1 MSTNPCIKVAL
12 FLMVTLMV
20 VSLTACDQ
28 LVSILTSSEVPE
40 VPEVGVT
47 VGVVATLSGE
57 YAASYGQPILDG
69 FELAQ
74 KEINDAYDAP
84 DYIELLPVDDMGTL
98 DGAIAAFNELI
109 EAGIP
114 FILGPGFSF
123 QAKEVFPI
131 ATENGVVAFS
141 STSSASG
148 INMAGD
154 ANFRSGLITARLNP
168 PGVMATHAALGYENV
183 ATMYDAADTYSTIGH
198 GDLVG
203 ALMDAGV
210 NILGTKTFNGGDTD
224 FSAQLTSIKE
234 LNPQAI
240 FVSALS
246 VEMDDILIQGRE
258 LGIPTSVPFIIPELW
273 TTEAALAGDA
283 AEGTISFNGWSPFAA
298 TQGNQAFIDSYRV
311 EHGRDPDPWAAQSYA
326 TLHILN
332 EAGNRA
338 GSADPMDIAE
348 ELRNISIDTILGNFS
363 FDENGDAIYEP
374 YVHIVK
380 DGKLVP
386 FDGSQMPEAM
396 ALPAGLPMDIA
407 MYRSWTGVP
416 LEAPPATFT
425 SPEDSGVAHG
435 AGTRTIYVNP
445 PGVATLEDMTADT
458 FPNGTVLV
466 KDIMD
471 YTNTLLWR
479 VAVMW
484 KLDDMA
490 YADHNG
496 WKYVQ
501 YQRESEAADFMA
513 VAGDG
518 TDRGSNGCHGCHS
531 KVNTDDVP
539 GKDSVFVQLPM

>member
-1 MSTNPCIKVAL
+1 MNLNRIARFVSVLAVVAMIMGL
-12 FLMVTLMV
+12 
-20 VSLTACDQ
+20 SACDQ
-28 LVSILTSSEVPE
+28 LVSILTPGDIPE
-40 VPEVGVT
+40 PTEIGVT
-47 VGVVATLSGE
+47 VGVVAPLSGP
-57 YAASYGQPILDG
+57 YAASYGQTILDG

-74 KEINDAYDAP
+74 NEINTQAGVEF
-84 DYIELLPVDDMGTL
+84 ITLNPVDDMATL
-98 DGAIAAFNELI
+98 EGAKAAFNKLI

-154 ANFRSGLITARLNP
+154 ANFRAGLITARLNP
-168 PGVMATHAALGYENV
+168 PGVIATHAALEYENV

-210 NILGTKTFNGGDTD
+210 TILGTETFEGDASDFTD
-224 FSAQLTSIKE
+224 ELTRLKE
-234 LNPQAI
+234 LGPQAI

-246 VEMDDILIQGRE
+246 SVMDDILIKGRE

-298 TQGNQAFIDSYRV
+298 TPGNQAFIDSYRA
-311 EHGRDPDPWAAQSYA
+311 EHDGRDPDPWAAQSYA

-338 GSADPMDIAE
+338 GSGDPTAIAE
-348 ELRNISIDTILGNFS
+348 ALRSISLDTILGSFS

-374 YVHIVK
+374 FVHIVK

-386 FDGSQMPEAM
+386 FDASHMPS
-396 ALPAGLPMDIA
+396 D
-407 MYRSWTGVP
+407 
-416 LEAPPATFT
+416 
-425 SPEDSGVAHG
+425 
-435 AGTRTIYVNP
+435 
-445 PGVATLEDMTADT
+445 
-458 FPNGTVLV
+458 
-466 KDIMD
+466 
-471 YTNTLLWR
+471 
-479 VAVMW
+479 
-484 KLDDMA
+484 DDM
-490 YADHNG
+490 
-496 WKYVQ
+496 
-501 YQRESEAADFMA
+501 
-513 VAGDG
+513 AGDG
-518 TDRGSNGCHGCHS
+518 TVDDDTASDDGNGA
-531 KVNTDDVP
+531 N
-539 GKDSVFVQLPM
+539 

>member
-1 MSTNPCIKVAL
+1 MNTNPCIKVAL
-12 FLMVTLMV
+12 LMSVTLMV
-20 VSLTACDQ
+20 VSLSACDQ
-28 LVSILTSSEVPE
+28 LVSILTSSDVPE
-40 VPEVGVT
+40 IPEVGVT
-47 VGVVATLSGE
+47 VGVVVPLSGE

-74 KEINDAYDAP
+74 NQINTQVGGEFITLITA
-84 DYIELLPVDDMGTL
+84 DDMATL

-154 ANFRSGLITARLNP
+154 ANFRAGLITARLNP

-246 VEMDDILIQGRE
+246 AEMDDILIQGRE

-298 TQGNQAFIDSYRV
+298 TPGNQAFIDSYRA
-311 EHGRDPDPWAAQSYA
+311 EHDGRDPDPWAAQSYA

-338 GSADPMDIAE
+338 ESPDPMAIAE
-348 ELRNISIDTILGNFS
+348 ALRNISVDTILGNFS
-363 FDENGDAIYEP
+363 FDENGDAIYDP

-386 FDGSQMPEAM
+386 FDVSQVSDAM
-396 ALPAGLPMDIA
+396 TLPAGLPMDIA

-445 PGVATLEDMTADT
+445 PGVATLQDMTAET

-471 YTNTLLWR
+471 HTNTFLWR

-484 KLDDMA
+484 KLEDMA

-531 KVNTDDVP
+531 KVNTEEVP

>member
-20 VSLTACDQ
+20 VSLTGCDQ

-57 YAASYGQPILDG
+57 YAASYGLPILDG

-109 EAGIP
+109 EADIP

-131 ATENGVVAFS
+131 ATANGVLAFS

-246 VEMDDILIQGRE
+246 AEMDDILIQGRE

-283 AEGTISFNGWSPFAA
+283 AEGTISFNGWSLFAA
-298 TQGNQAFIDSYRV
+298 THGNQAFIDSYRA

-332 EAGNRA
+332 EAGNR
-338 GSADPMDIAE
+338 
-348 ELRNISIDTILGNFS
+348 
-363 FDENGDAIYEP
+363 EP
-374 YVHIVK
+374 GH
-380 DGKLVP
+380 P
-386 FDGSQMPEAM
+386 TRWTSQK
-396 ALPAGLPMDIA
+396 
-407 MYRSWTGVP
+407 S
-416 LEAPPATFT
+416 
-425 SPEDSGVAHG
+425 
-435 AGTRTIYVNP
+435 
-445 PGVATLEDMTADT
+445 
-458 FPNGTVLV
+458 
-466 KDIMD
+466 
-471 YTNTLLWR
+471 
-479 VAVMW
+479 
-484 KLDDMA
+484 
-490 YADHNG
+490 
-496 WKYVQ
+496 
-501 YQRESEAADFMA
+501 
-513 VAGDG
+513 
-518 TDRGSNGCHGCHS
+518 
-531 KVNTDDVP
+531 
-539 GKDSVFVQLPM
+539 

>member
-12 FLMVTLMV
+12 LLMVTLMV

-40 VPEVGVT
+40 VPDVGVT

-57 YAASYGQPILDG
+57 YTASYGQPILDG

-154 ANFRSGLITARLNP
+154 ANFRAGLITARLNP

-210 NILGTKTFNGGDTD
+210 NILGTETFEGGASDFTD
-224 FSAQLTSIKE
+224 ELTRIKE
-234 LNPQAI
+234 LGAQAI

-246 VEMDDILIQGRE
+246 SVMDDILIKGRE

-298 TQGNQAFIDSYRV
+298 THGNQAFIDSYRA

-332 EAGNRA
+332 EAGNQA
-338 GSADPMDIAE
+338 GSDDPMAIAE
-348 ELRNISIDTILGNFS
+348 ALRSVSLDTILGSFS

-374 YVHIVK
+374 FVHIVK

-386 FDGSQMPEAM
+386 FDGSAMPEGS
-396 ALPAGLPMDIA
+396 ALPAGLPEDLA
-407 MYRSWTGVP
+407 MYRSWTPIEIG
-416 LEAPPATFT
+416 PPT
-425 SPEDSGVAHG
+425 PSGVAHG
-435 AGTRTIYVNP
+435 EGDRTVYVNS
-445 PGVATLEDMTADT
+445 PGVGTLQDASADT
-458 FPNGTVLV
+458 FPNGTVIV

-471 YTNTLLWR
+471 DANTFLWR

-484 KLDDMA
+484 KTDDMT
-490 YADHNG
+490 YAEHNG

-518 TDRGSNGCHGCHS
+518 TDRGSNGCHRCHS
-531 KVNTDDVP
+531 AVNTDDVP